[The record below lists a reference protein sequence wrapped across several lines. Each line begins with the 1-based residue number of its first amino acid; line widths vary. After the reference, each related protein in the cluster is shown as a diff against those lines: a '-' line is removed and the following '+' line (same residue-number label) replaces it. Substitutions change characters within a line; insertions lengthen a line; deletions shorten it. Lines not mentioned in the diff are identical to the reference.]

1 MVRDQS
7 RVINRLYGLYAIT
20 PQIPSQVPRTA
31 PPLARVSQKP
41 LSRRERGWG
50 EGGKGAKVGAFCDTL
65 LATQVEQAIA
75 GGARLIQYR
84 NKGGDAAARLRTA
97 RSLLAVC
104 RAAAVPL
111 IINDDLDLA
120 ARIGADGVHLGQDDP
135 DPREA
140 RSRLGP
146 GAIIGVSCYDQLQR
160 ALHAQAIGADYVAF
174 GRFFP
179 SATKPLA
186 VPATPE
192 LLRRARRHLAI
203 PLVAIGGI
211 TPESGRLLIAAGAD
225 MLAAVDAVFGQ
236 SDIRAAAAAFDPLF
250 HVFHGGDCDP

>member
-1 MVRDQS
+1 MS
-7 RVINRLYGLYAIT
+7 RLYGLYAIT
-20 PQIPSQVPRTA
+20 PQNPNQLPSQAPRTT
-31 PPLARVSQKP
+31 P
-41 LSRRERGWG
+41 
-50 EGGKGAKVGAFCDTL
+50 L
-65 LATQVEQAIA
+65 LATQPPLATQVAQAIG

-84 NKGGDAAARLRTA
+84 DKGGDAAARLRTA

-120 ARIGADGVHLGQDDP
+120 ARIGADGVHLGRDDP

-146 GAIIGVSCYDQLQR
+146 GAIIGVSCYDRLQR

-192 LLRRARRHLAI
+192 LLRQARRHLAI

-211 TPESGRLLIAAGAD
+211 TPERGCLLIAAGAD
-225 MLAAVDAVFGQ
+225 MLAAVDAVFGH
-236 SDIRAAAAAFDPLF
+236 SDIRAAAAAFDVLFDSVYIPRDNKITTSPLT
-250 HVFHGGDCDP
+250 G